1 MYTYP
6 CLVKR
11 KRATLESDPLRD
23 NQMRLR
29 RISVWGSL
37 TVSPPT
43 LLGYID
49 IQSYLLCLKNYRG
62 LGTESPDTF
71 AFFRS
76 GKFHFTLNQD
86 KTTTYAWDDQENRK
100 NVQVLFDTLWKRSNL
115 PGLEGS
121 RTLYNS
127 ATAISNIRERIFVL

>member
-11 KRATLESDPLRD
+11 ATLGSDPLRD

-37 TVSPPT
+37 TVSPPPS
-43 LLGYID
+43 LGYID
-49 IQSYLLCLKNYRG
+49 IQSYLLFLKNPRG
-62 LGTESPDTF
+62 LGTESPDVF

-86 KTTTYAWDDQENRK
+86 NQPFRKYAVGCLLTQ
-100 NVQVLFDTLWKRSNL
+100 LSI
-115 PGLEGS
+115 
-121 RTLYNS
+121 LYYS
-127 ATAISNIRERIFVL
+127 

>member
-1 MYTYP
+1 MYSYS

-11 KRATLESDPLRD
+11 KRATLGSDPLRD

-29 RISVWGSL
+29 RISVWGGH
-37 TVSPPT
+37 TVSPPP
-43 LLGYID
+43 LLRYTD
-49 IQSYLLCLKNYRG
+49 IQSYLLCLKNPRG

-86 KTTTYAWDDQENRK
+86 S
-100 NVQVLFDTLWKRSNL
+100 VPRSHFKKHDYRDEVGKFSEELNL
-115 PGLEGS
+115 PRYLPIVPWEDV
-121 RTLYNS
+121 
-127 ATAISNIRERIFVL
+127 I